1 VTLCRQF
8 ESRAMTANDDEGEDD
23 ELARLCELK
32 AALRAR
38 LRAMAGEEGAAALDD
53 DLGDDEYK
61 RILEQLRLEDGD
73 DDGGGDDG
81 AMSEHMRA
89 VFRACD
95 EDGDDFDAETF
106 EQTLAGA
113 LEVGEPA
120 NAKNADGE
128 TALHLAA
135 LYGKVAYVEVL
146 LRRGADPLA
155 TDESLGTPLHDACA
169 SGHADVARALCDAA
183 RDAGTLAT
191 LLKKVDEDQETPLHH
206 AARGEHAEVV
216 KYLIELGA
224 DKSAKSS
231 VGATPSDLVEDD
243 DSVRALLAT

>member
-1 VTLCRQF
+1 
-8 ESRAMTANDDEGEDD
+8 MTANDDEGEDD

-113 LEVGEPA
+113 LEVDGEPA

-169 SGHADVARALCDAA
+169 LS
-183 RDAGTLAT
+183 
-191 LLKKVDEDQETPLHH
+191 
-206 AARGEHAEVV
+206 
-216 KYLIELGA
+216 LIHI
-224 DKSAKSS
+224 
-231 VGATPSDLVEDD
+231 
-243 DSVRALLAT
+243 

>member
-1 VTLCRQF
+1 
-8 ESRAMTANDDEGEDD
+8 MTANDDQGAED
-23 ELARLCELK
+23 ELVRLRELK

-53 DLGDDEYK
+53 DALDDDLGDDEYK

-73 DDGGGDDG
+73 DGGGDDG
-81 AMSEHMRA
+81 GALSERMRA

-95 EDGDDFDAETF
+95 EDGDDLDAETF
-106 EQTLAGA
+106 EQTLAEA
-113 LEVGEPA
+113 LEVDGEPA

-135 LYGKVAYVEVL
+135 LYGKFAYVEVL

-191 LLKKVDEDQETPLHH
+191 LLSKVDEDQETPLHH

-231 VGATPSDLVEDD
+231 GGATPSDLVEDD
-243 DSVRALLAT
+243 DSVRALLAA